1 MRELKEILKL
11 VEKTDTMI
19 LLEADK
25 KDRLTLIMN
34 GFNGDERLF
43 RFIND
48 GDVKNFTM
56 FYGDELRAGSTMNWG
71 SGGTTLASADWLS
84 NRNKVSEV
92 AKSFGFDPFK

>member
-25 KDRLTLIMN
+25 KDKMTLIMN
-34 GFNGDERLF
+34 GFRGDERLF

-48 GDVKNFTM
+48 GRTKSFTM
-56 FYGDELRAGSTMNWG
+56 FYGDELKAGNTMNYG
-71 SGGTTLASADWLS
+71 SGGTTVASDSWLLE
-84 NRNKVSEV
+84 RAKAAEV
-92 AKSFGFDPFK
+92 AKCLGFDPFK